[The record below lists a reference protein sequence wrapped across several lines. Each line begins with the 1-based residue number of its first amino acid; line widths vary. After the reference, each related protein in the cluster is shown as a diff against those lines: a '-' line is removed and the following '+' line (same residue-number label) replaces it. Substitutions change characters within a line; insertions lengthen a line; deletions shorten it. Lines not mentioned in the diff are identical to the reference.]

1 MHGASK
7 VPVERGASPPRRR
20 ARWRGPMLV
29 LLAMV
34 AAFAFGMLIASRS
47 ELFPPQVQ
55 GALGRAPAVQA
66 GDAATHS
73 DASPWQG
80 TWHGTMISRT
90 SQRYS
95 AGSCVTVW
103 RSSMRI
109 ATGSDGV
116 VRGVGRARLAERPR
130 CPFPMSQP
138 QIRGYE
144 LDVGGRLDPR
154 EGFLL
159 SIERVEPTEGIFE
172 YGGFASIAASGSV
185 LKAPFSGS
193 ERATGRSAFRV
204 RTSLGKVIS
213 SRTVVRLRC
222 RDCGGP

>member
-1 MHGASK
+1 MHGPSD
-7 VPVERGASPPRRR
+7 VTIGQGASPPRRR
-20 ARWRGPMLV
+20 ARWGGPMRV

-34 AAFAFGMLIASRS
+34 AAFAVGMLIASRS
-47 ELFPPQVQ
+47 ELFPPQVR
-55 GALGRAPAVQA
+55 GALGRAPAVQE
-66 GDAATHS
+66 GDAATQP
-73 DASPWQG
+73 DASR
-80 TWHGTMISRT
+80 WHGTMISRT

-103 RSSMRI
+103 RSAMRI

-144 LDVGGRLDPR
+144 LDVGGRLDPQ

-159 SIERVEPTEGIFE
+159 SIEGAEPTEGIFD
-172 YGGFASIAASGSV
+172 YGGFASVAASGSV
-185 LKAPFSGS
+185 LEAPLAGS
-193 ERATGRSAFRV
+193 ERARGRSAFRT

-222 RDCGGP
+222 RDCGAP

>member
-1 MHGASK
+1 
-7 VPVERGASPPRRR
+7 
-20 ARWRGPMLV
+20 MLV

-34 AAFAFGMLIASRS
+34 VAFAVGVLIASRS

-55 GALGRAPAVQA
+55 GALAGAPAPPA
-66 GDAATHS
+66 GDAATQP
-73 DASPWQG
+73 DALRWR
-80 TWHGTMISRT
+80 GTMISRT

-109 ATGSDGV
+109 ATEPDGV
-116 VRGVGRARLAERPR
+116 VRGRGRARLAGEPR

-144 LDVGGRLDPR
+144 FDVGGRLDPN
-154 EGFLL
+154 EGFLF
-159 SIERVEPTEGIFE
+159 SIKRAEPTGGIFD
-172 YGGFASIAASGSV
+172 YGGFASIAAPASTLEAQLTGSD
-185 LKAPFSGS
+185 
-193 ERATGRSAFRV
+193 RARGRSVV
-204 RTSLGKVIS
+204 RTRTTLGKVIS

-222 RDCGGP
+222 RDCGGS

>member
-1 MHGASK
+1 
-7 VPVERGASPPRRR
+7 
-20 ARWRGPMLV
+20 MLV

-34 AAFAFGMLIASRS
+34 AAFAAGMLVASRS
-47 ELFPPQVQ
+47 ELFPPRVQ
-55 GALGRAPAVQA
+55 GAVGRVPAVQT
-66 GDAATHS
+66 GDAGHPDES
-73 DASPWQG
+73 RWR
-80 TWHGTMISRT
+80 GTMISRT

-109 ATGSDGV
+109 ATESDGV

-144 LDVGGRLDPR
+144 FDVGGRLDPQD
-154 EGFLL
+154 GFLL
-159 SIERVEPTEGIFE
+159 SIEGAEPTEGIFD
-172 YGGFASIAASGSV
+172 YGGFASVAASDSV
-185 LKAPFSGS
+185 LEAPLAGS
-193 ERATGRSAFRV
+193 ERARGRSAFRT

-222 RDCGGP
+222 PDCGDP